1 MNSHEE
7 HLIVELASGSLPEE
21 EARRAEASL
30 SEEARRELA
39 AHRLLLGAVTKTEQ
53 PVMTDI
59 ERGRLHRRVTEGI
72 SDITREL
79 NATQITVPT
88 GPTPKRVRTIRWMRF
103 GSAAT
108 VAALFLGVVAVGTQ
122 LQGGSSD
129 SSDTTTSLAAATA
142 DTSIA
147 AGESSAADGLTEE
160 LFDALADDAPPPE
173 QTTTL
178 LGRAFSELAV
188 PQAPWVNADTVESDL
203 EDVARF
209 VTESASVD
217 LAAVE
222 DLACFEVAALDA
234 LPGFLV
240 KAFTLMYRGQD
251 ADGYT
256 DAIGFQTDAV
266 DDEAAIRIYNSQT
279 CVELATTPR

>member
-7 HLIVELASGSLPEE
+7 QLIVELASGSLPEE

-39 AHRLLLGAVTKTEQ
+39 AHRLLLGAVAKTER

-59 ERGRLHRRVTEGI
+59 ERGRLHHRVTEGI

-79 NATQITVPT
+79 DATHITVPT
-88 GPTPKRVRTIRWMRF
+88 GPTPQRVRTIRWMRF
-103 GSAAT
+103 ASAAT

-122 LQGGSSD
+122 LQGGSD

-147 AGESSAADGLTEE
+147 AGESSAAEDLTEE
-160 LFDALADDAPPPE
+160 SFDALAGDAVPPE
-173 QTTTL
+173 QTTTPS
-178 LGRAFSELAV
+178 GRSFSELAV

-209 VTESASVD
+209 VTESAAVD